1 MNLYWYTRLDDD
13 GSTFMIKG
21 IQRHL
26 LSTFISI
33 ISTFLTGIPL
43 MKKKLFLFIRI
54 VANMKLRADKT
65 MA

>member
-13 GSTFMIKG
+13 GSIFMIKG

-43 MKKKLFLFIRI
+43 MKKKI
-54 VANMKLRADKT
+54 VSFYQDCSKYEIT
-65 MA
+65 C